1 MVSETNAALPRP
13 IRAAV
18 SQSVT
23 RALIVSNY
31 GGVFAVQKTRLM
43 RRGHGQLVDETSELE
58 EAKQLRVPE
67 KLRGERE
74 PSHNHT
80 KVTQSSADR
89 IKFEKL
95 SLKTEAS
102 NGEASRVLR
111 TVV

>member
-43 RRGHGQLVDETSELE
+43 RRGHGQLVHETSELE
-58 EAKQLRVPE
+58 EAKQLHVPE

-74 PSHNHT
+74 PSYKSHP
-80 KVTQSSADR
+80 VER
-89 IKFEKL
+89 G
-95 SLKTEAS
+95 S
-102 NGEASRVLR
+102 N
-111 TVV
+111 